1 MADDEVLMEVIVN
14 DCDEVQFYSP
24 ADQCRTL
31 YEDKDAMLRTIKE
44 AVKEGVLVLPT
55 VKWDEINSVRFIS
68 NVERSVEITSQ
79 EVLPETE
86 YQTYEIVEEAPVD
99 ETVTSS
105 VVPEE
110 IIIDVGLSSGKELNC
125 HTEHEMLESVNFI
138 DERLNLCPYCDYRT
152 YNVGHFKV
160 HMRQHTGEA
169 PFACEYCPYRSKQ
182 KSNLKRHLRQHLEGK
197 DNFECEMC
205 SFTCTKEKVYKRH
218 LKLHQ
223 RSRPLRPC
231 PFCDYFS
238 SSLAHLT
245 VHIRQHTGETPYHCG
260 VCQYKTVQK
269 SNLTRHLKKHR
280 HHRVSKADKLRVCAH
295 CNYRTPN
302 SAHLLA
308 HIRAA
313 HTGEAPYS
321 CKHCDYKSAQRSNLK
336 RHMRKHTGERPFSCH
351 LCSYSTAYA
360 YVLKKHIENHPEQD
374 EKFNCDSCDYFTNSS
389 LEFKRHVKTHSGRSM
404 FCCHFCGY
412 ISLNADHFKVHL
424 RRHTQEAPYQC
435 HHCDYRSAQR
445 SNLKR
450 HIQTHTEENKWG
462 KDVENS
468 NGTQHAMQSDISVMD
483 VESNEVVDNSQTL
496 RENDIP
502 ENVQIIDTTNVENED
517 VEIYESEEG
526 YVEAEYSPDR
536 DIEEAANVLPE
547 SNMEVVGEEHVITTP
562 TEGDYEVYKDCGKI
576 YLCSYCSYQSSSAE
590 DIEAHIQEHDVGSL
604 VNGVEAS
611 ENETSES
618 DCVKTNNISFLNKS
632 QTEKLK
638 EFKRLLQEG
647 TGGSVQ
653 NVVHVTKLPQ
663 QQVEI
668 GRDEYY
674 QQPVES
680 VEFRN
685 QPSPEEVTLYGEVE
699 ESNEHDGT
707 IDTELKDSSV
717 IIVGTPEEL
726 KQTTNECEL
735 CGFHA
740 RTIWELKSHIRV
752 HTGEMSFVCPQCPF
766 KTNQKYSF
774 QRHVRHLHGWR
785 GNRLPYQC
793 KLCDFRTKNRENL
806 VKHTQNHS
814 KKTPSIDCNI
824 CEQTLGSIAEL
835 KSHMKIH
842 VGEAPYECFYCGK
855 LTARKLHMRRHMKKH
870 ICTMEGKG
878 PPYDCDSCG
887 YQTVFEA
894 NYLRHLETHELDPS
908 RAFICHYCRFVTLDN
923 KVFKKHLT
931 DHKNPGSGELDSFVI
946 AEETESDSVNNNDTD
961 DASKHKRK
969 PLREQ
974 NKSYDDASEKYD
986 KTYTP
991 SMKLDKIKNI
1001 DTTSSSKSKYKSK
1014 RSSNSTIIK
1023 KREYIRRAGNISE
1036 SELRIRR
1043 RLDFGIKKVP
1053 KDPKEGFTIEICG
1066 EILKSKRQLRDFSDY
1081 GKLIKRS
1088 DLDLSTVL
1096 EKESHIENMF
1106 VPLRESI
1113 HALKELKNNS
1123 EDNVVTFTIYF
1134 KTKDEPDLID
1144 ISDNLTDI
1152 EAELL
1157 SDPNDT
1163 DIDSVKSDDE
1173 LSTPTDLLDGDKN
1186 GFLDEVKT
1194 SRKELNHNDNG
1205 VSSKQNSNRKKLPLS
1220 SGIDTIKFFQNKIKE
1235 RNEKM
1240 KQMRRLKVLRNAIN
1254 WNKNGTKSESIN
1266 SKNCV
1271 QVEYSYSD
1279 NVEMEEVVVD
1289 HNIDALPSL
1298 VS

>member
-110 IIIDVGLSSGKELNC
+110 IIIDVGLSS
-125 HTEHEMLESVNFI
+125 
-138 DERLNLCPYCDYRT
+138 
-152 YNVGHFKV
+152 
-160 HMRQHTGEA
+160 
-169 PFACEYCPYRSKQ
+169 
-182 KSNLKRHLRQHLEGK
+182 
-197 DNFECEMC
+197 
-205 SFTCTKEKVYKRH
+205 
-218 LKLHQ
+218 
-223 RSRPLRPC
+223 
-231 PFCDYFS
+231 
-238 SSLAHLT
+238 
-245 VHIRQHTGETPYHCG
+245 
-260 VCQYKTVQK
+260 
-269 SNLTRHLKKHR
+269 
-280 HHRVSKADKLRVCAH
+280 
-295 CNYRTPN
+295 
-302 SAHLLA
+302 
-308 HIRAA
+308 
-313 HTGEAPYS
+313 
-321 CKHCDYKSAQRSNLK
+321 
-336 RHMRKHTGERPFSCH
+336 
-351 LCSYSTAYA
+351 
-360 YVLKKHIENHPEQD
+360 
-374 EKFNCDSCDYFTNSS
+374 
-389 LEFKRHVKTHSGRSM
+389 
-404 FCCHFCGY
+404 
-412 ISLNADHFKVHL
+412 
-424 RRHTQEAPYQC
+424 
-435 HHCDYRSAQR
+435 
-445 SNLKR
+445 
-450 HIQTHTEENKWG
+450 EENKWG